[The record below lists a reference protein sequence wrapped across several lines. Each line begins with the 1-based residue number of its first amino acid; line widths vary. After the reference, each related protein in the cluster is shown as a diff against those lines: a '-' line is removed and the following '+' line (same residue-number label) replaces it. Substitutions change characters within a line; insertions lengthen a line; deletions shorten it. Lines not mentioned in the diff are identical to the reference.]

1 MAPSRGK
8 RLAEVGDSHRREG
21 RGPTACAEPC
31 TLRSVAKTVPFTE
44 ARARL
49 TELLDE
55 VNERHEHV
63 VITRN
68 GRPAAVVLSS
78 EEYEALAETLEVL
91 EDDEALDALR
101 ESAADVRAGRV
112 YSLDDVRREL
122 GLA

>member
-1 MAPSRGK
+1 MQHPVH
-8 RLAEVGDSHRREG
+8 L
-21 RGPTACAEPC
+21 
-31 TLRSVAKTVPFTE
+31 LRVAKTVPFTE

-68 GRPAAVVLSS
+68 GRPAGVVLSS
-78 EEYEALAETLEVL
+78 DEYEALAETLDVL
-91 EDDEALDALR
+91 EDDEALEALR
-101 ESAADVRAGRV
+101 ASEEDVRAGRV
-112 YSLDDVRREL
+112 YPLDEVRREL

>member
-1 MAPSRGK
+1 M
-8 RLAEVGDSHRREG
+8 
-21 RGPTACAEPC
+21 
-31 TLRSVAKTVPFTE
+31 AKTIPFTE

-68 GRPAAVVLSS
+68 GRPAGVMLSS
-78 EEYEALAETLEVL
+78 DEYEALEETLEVL
-91 EDDEALDALR
+91 EDNNAVEALR
-101 ESAADVRAGRV
+101 ESETDVRAGRV
-112 YSLDDVRREL
+112 YSLDEVRRDL